1 MNCITKEDIIQWR
14 ECGDDS
20 CTMFIDGP
28 ENEKSCEGCIHSR
41 QIGPFIAVSKLI
53 EVLRD
58 MGINYDYE
66 EVVETNIEKWFPGL
80 K

>member
-1 MNCITKEDIIQWR
+1 MDCITKDDIIQWR
-14 ECGDDS
+14 ECNED
-20 CTMFIDGP
+20 CCMMFIDGP
-28 ENEKSCEGCIHSR
+28 ENKKSCEGCVHAK
-41 QIGPFIAVSKLI
+41 QIGPFVHVAKLI

-66 EVVETNIEKWFPGL
+66 DSAETNIEKWFPGL